1 MTRSLATEPAG
12 TIAPPLKA
20 VVFTEEAIA
29 QRVGQLSKEITR
41 DYRGKDLM
49 VVGILKGAQIF
60 ASDLIRHL
68 PFSASLD
75 FISISR
81 YKQVPGLKE
90 VRITKDLEGSVEG
103 RHLLLVEDIVETGLT
118 LNYLIDT
125 LKSRNPESIAVC
137 SLLDRSALRLADI
150 PLRYVGFDVNQEFLV
165 GYGLD
170 YRDQYRDLPYICA
183 FDLSDH

>member
-1 MTRSLATEPAG
+1 MTRSLATEPAKPV
-12 TIAPPLKA
+12 ALPLKA
-20 VVFTEEAIA
+20 VVFSQDVIA

-49 VVGILKGAQIF
+49 VVGILKGAQVF

-81 YKQVPGLKE
+81 YKQAPGLKE
-90 VRITKDLEGSVEG
+90 VRITKDLESGIEG

-118 LNYLIDT
+118 LNYLIGA
-125 LKSRNPESIAVC
+125 LKSRNPESLAVC
-137 SLLDRSALRLADI
+137 SLLDRPALRLADI
-150 PLRYVGFDVNQEFLV
+150 PMKYVGFDVNQEFLV

-170 YRDQYRDLPYICA
+170 YRDQYRDLPYIGA
-183 FDLSDH
+183 VDLSDR